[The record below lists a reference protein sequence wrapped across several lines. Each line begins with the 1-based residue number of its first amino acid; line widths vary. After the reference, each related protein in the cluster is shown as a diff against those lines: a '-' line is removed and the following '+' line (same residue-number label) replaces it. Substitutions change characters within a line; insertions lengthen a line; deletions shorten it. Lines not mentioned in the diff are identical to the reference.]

1 MPCIATMLITLMNV
15 ISKLRERFIGEPL
28 TLNIVLITKNI
39 IFSSAYR
46 DLREDAIIILLR
58 NNFNLRL
65 LCLPVASLEKR
76 SYLQMSIVVK
86 SFRQMLFYLIY
97 R

>member
-15 ISKLRERFIGEPL
+15 ISKFRERYIGEPL

-65 LCLPVASLEKR
+65 LCLLHHWKND
-76 SYLQMSIVVK
+76 
-86 SFRQMLFYLIY
+86 LICKCQ
-97 R
+97 